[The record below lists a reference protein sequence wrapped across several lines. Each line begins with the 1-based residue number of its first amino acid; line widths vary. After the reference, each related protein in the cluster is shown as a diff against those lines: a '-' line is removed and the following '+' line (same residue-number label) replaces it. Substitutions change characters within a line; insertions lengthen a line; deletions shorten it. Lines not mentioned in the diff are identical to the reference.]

1 MIKTEYLFVSQ
12 SLFSGTSHLRLI
24 SEGEICLVE
33 MVTLRADLPSRK
45 LGISILCSV
54 GMACVQNNFVPKEY
68 WLMPG
73 DNFYCNY

>member
-1 MIKTEYLFVSQ
+1 MIRTEYLFVSQ
-12 SLFSGTSHLRLI
+12 SLFLGTSHLRLM
-24 SEGEICLVE
+24 EGEICLVE
-33 MVTLRADLPSRK
+33 MVTLRADPPSRK

-68 WLMPG
+68 WLMSG